1 MTTVVSSTF
10 GTLTEEQL
18 RILKNGMKEMSDVFT
33 MQESQREVI
42 KDILG
47 NLHEE
52 LKIPKKLIRK
62 MAKTYHKRNF
72 EEVVAEQEEFELLYE
87 GIVTKSKDA

>member
-42 KDILG
+42 KDILD
-47 NLHEE
+47 NLYEE
-52 LKIPKKLIRK
+52 LKI
-62 MAKTYHKRNF
+62 
-72 EEVVAEQEEFELLYE
+72 
-87 GIVTKSKDA
+87 SKIQVSLSF